1 MATLNAT
8 LSLTSTDVS
17 SSSLSFTVTDA
28 LIVGTP
34 NIGMSREVASITT
47 PTTLVPATAGTK
59 YCYVKHLGVKA
70 NGISTSSNNVN
81 LQTVTAAPVRQIQT
95 ISFSASP
102 AATNTIQPT
111 VDGVQ
116 LESVAFDT
124 EGSVAAV
131 FTKVC
136 TILAAQP
143 GILSATFQTVSSATV
158 ITVTSA
164 DLGDTVTITV
174 ASSGISGGATVL
186 ADGTSPT
193 VLASG
198 ASISVL
204 RPGEFLFL
212 PVKSGEGFSAI
223 SAGVVS
229 ADACMLEYAYWT
241 KLSE

>member
-59 YCYVKHLGVKA
+59 YCYVKHLGLKA
-70 NGISTSSNNVN
+70 NGVSTSANNVN
-81 LQTVTAAPVRQIQT
+81 LQTVTAAPVRQVQT
-95 ISFSASP
+95 ITF
-102 AATNTIQPT
+102 TNDPGSGDTITPT
-111 VDGVQ
+111 VDGVS
-116 LESVAFDT
+116 L
-124 EGSVAAV
+124 AAV
-131 FTKVC
+131 TYTTSVDNTFVLLNAA
-136 TILAAQP
+136 LAAQP
-143 GILSATFQTVSSATV
+143 GILSSTHVTTSGTTVV
-158 ITVTSA
+158 TVTSA
-164 DLGDTVTITV
+164 NLGDSTTITV
-174 ASSGISGGATVL
+174 ATDVTGGAAVSTTAGSGGRVA
-186 ADGTSPT
+186 
-193 VLASG
+193 ASG
-198 ASISVL
+198 ASVAVL

-212 PVKSGEGFSAI
+212 PVKSGEGFSAV

-241 KLSE
+241 KSVE